1 MKARRSLIALAL
13 LAVYLLM
20 TAGTAAA
27 SLSCECLASPVRAAH
42 LCNHGC
48 PVSGAEPVADGMFGG
63 VCCDDLHSTDI
74 ELYLSASDDAGKC
87 VRCVVTDLPPALA
100 ACPEPADMQA
110 LRPVAAERRTPFVT
124 DPALPAVGFR
134 APSARG

>member
-20 TAGTAAA
+20 T
-27 SLSCECLASPVRAAH
+27 
-42 LCNHGC
+42 
-48 PVSGAEPVADGMFGG
+48 
-63 VCCDDLHSTDI
+63 
-74 ELYLSASDDAGKC
+74 AGKC

-134 APSARG
+134 APPARG

>member
-63 VCCDDLHSTDI
+63 VCCDDLRSRRI
-74 ELYLSASDDAGKC
+74 C
-87 VRCVVTDLPPALA
+87 RRCGP
-100 ACPEPADMQA
+100 
-110 LRPVAAERRTPFVT
+110 LRPS
-124 DPALPAVGFR
+124 VGR
-134 APSARG
+134 PS

>member
-74 ELYLSASDDAGKC
+74 ELYLSASDDGGKC

-100 ACPEPADMQA
+100 ACP
-110 LRPVAAERRTPFVT
+110 
-124 DPALPAVGFR
+124 
-134 APSARG
+134 